1 MKELVIEDALLAM
14 VARSEATS
22 SWPEAS
28 LGAFFFFFFFSF
40 LYEWMFRL
48 GVGLFLDP

>member
-28 LGAFFFFFFFSF
+28 LGAFFFFFSF